1 MTENYPYVSADYFT
15 DDYRPQEMRLWAET
29 ITRQDSSHYANEPEF
44 YYVLAGHG
52 TLIVNTQP
60 ISLAAGDLIQLLPYH
75 VHHFGRE
82 NRALQVIH
90 VRASLGLL
98 LLTATQQGRYRAAL
112 KNFEQQPPLVHLNPA
127 QQAALTPLC
136 QLALN
141 AGNDAQSA
149 NLNVALISLLE
160 HFLQIGK
167 RAILPAPP
175 TPYQALAYLQLH
187 HQAPLTAA
195 TVGTAL
201 GCSGEA
207 VEGMLQQV
215 TGHDFATC
223 LDQVRIRNATG
234 LMQFPELTLRK
245 IGMICGYRS
254 PSTFYARFTAIH
266 GMTPGAY
273 RAGEKPGNDAQR
285 EDKQRQDKQR
295 QDKQRQDK
303 RAGGEQATEMLSV
316 NDGWTIGAY
325 LVEHCCDPL
334 TLPALAAHFHQSD
347 ERVAQLLQATFNASF
362 PQLKHH
368 LRVQLAASLLT
379 AMPTLSIAQV
389 AQKVGYGDVTT
400 FIRQFKRALGV
411 TPGAWRKEERQ
422 APRA

>member
-1 MTENYPYVSADYFT
+1 MTENYPYVSADYLT
-15 DDYRPQEMRLWAET
+15 DDYRPQEMRLWGET
-29 ITRQDSSHYANEPEF
+29 ITRPDSPHYANEPEF
-44 YYVLAGHG
+44 YYVLAGRG
-52 TLIVNTQP
+52 ALIVNTRP
-60 ISLAAGDLIQLLPYH
+60 IPLSAGDLIQLLPYH
-75 VHHFGRE
+75 VHHFGGE

-141 AGNDAQSA
+141 AGNDPQSA

-187 HQAPLTAA
+187 HQAPLTASA
-195 TVGTAL
+195 VGTAL

-207 VEGMLQQV
+207 VEAMLRQV
-215 TGHDFATC
+215 TGRDFATC

-273 RAGEKPGNDAQR
+273 RAGEKPGNKTQTR
-285 EDKQRQDKQR
+285 S
-295 QDKQRQDK
+295 
-303 RAGGEQATEMLSV
+303 EQATEMLSV

-334 TLPALAAHFHQSD
+334 TLPALAAHFHQSE

-362 PQLKHH
+362 PQLKHQ

-400 FIRQFKRALGV
+400 FIRQFKRTLGV